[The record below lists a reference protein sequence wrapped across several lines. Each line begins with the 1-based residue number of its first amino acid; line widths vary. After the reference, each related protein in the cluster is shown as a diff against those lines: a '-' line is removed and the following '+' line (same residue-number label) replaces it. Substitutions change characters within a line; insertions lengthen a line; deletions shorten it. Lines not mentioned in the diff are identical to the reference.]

1 MRLIAIA
8 LGWAAGI
15 VLAAGTDVYAAGPWL
30 ILTVIAA
37 LVVWLM
43 WAGTIYRNWTLALLA
58 FGLGGLRYS
67 YVPQSS
73 DVAQYN
79 NLGGLT
85 LEGVVSAE
93 PDVRDDRVDI
103 RLEVQS
109 VTRIGQTVAS
119 SGLVLVHAPASASIQ
134 YGDRITATG
143 LLVIPSVSD
152 SFSYRDYLARGGV
165 FSIMPDAS
173 VEVKGSGEMN
183 MDHDQH

>member
-15 VLAAGTDVYAAGPWL
+15 VLAAGTGLHAAVPWL
-30 ILTVIAA
+30 IMSGLAV
-37 LVVWLM
+37 LVLGLM
-43 WAGTIYRNWTLALLA
+43 WSGVGYRNWTLALLA
-58 FGLGGLRYS
+58 FALGGLRYS
-67 YVPQSS
+67 FVPQIS

-85 LEGVVSAE
+85 VEGVVSTE

-109 VTRIGQTVAS
+109 VTRIGQTVTS
-119 SGLVLVHAPASASIQ
+119 SGLVLVQAPASTVVQ

-152 SFSYRDYLARGGV
+152 AFSYRDYLARSGV

-173 VEVKGSGEMN
+173 
-183 MDHDQH
+183 